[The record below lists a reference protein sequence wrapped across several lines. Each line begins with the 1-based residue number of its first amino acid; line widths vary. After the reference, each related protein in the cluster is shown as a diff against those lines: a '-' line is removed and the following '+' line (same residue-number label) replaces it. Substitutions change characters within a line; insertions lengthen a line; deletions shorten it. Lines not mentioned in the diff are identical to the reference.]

1 METKILNDIIQLISR
16 GGNEAIIA
24 ILLVVIAFFIYER
37 RSLIAGY
44 KNGVDELIKSKDSEK
59 QTLIDINNK
68 YHDSIMISV
77 SALHEVKVVLET
89 LKERKG

>member
-1 METKILNDIIQLISR
+1 METKIINDLIQLISH
-16 GGNEAIIA
+16 GGSEAIIA
-24 ILLVVIAFFIYER
+24 ILVVVIAFFIYER
-37 RSLIAGY
+37 RALINGY
-44 KNGVDELIKSKDSEK
+44 KRGIDELIKSKDSEK

-77 SALHEVKVVLET
+77 SALHEVKIVLET